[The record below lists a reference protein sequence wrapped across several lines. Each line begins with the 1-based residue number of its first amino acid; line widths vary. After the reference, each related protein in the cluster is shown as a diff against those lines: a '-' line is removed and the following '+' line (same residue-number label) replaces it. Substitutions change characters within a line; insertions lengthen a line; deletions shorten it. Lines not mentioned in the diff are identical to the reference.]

1 MQGKELFMK
10 EILNKIIKY
19 KKIIIEIIIL
29 ISIGL
34 FSFSVAPKTLQND
47 TYYTVSIGN
56 LIMENGIDMKDHYS
70 WHEDLPYTYPH
81 WLYDVISSIIYNKW
95 HWGGIYV
102 SVCILSILLGISIYL
117 INKKLNYFIKS
128 SFLSRNTNSSFSFDH
143 FVCHSL
149 LF

>member
-70 WHEDLPYTYPH
+70 WHEDLPYT
-81 WLYDVISSIIYNKW
+81 
-95 HWGGIYV
+95 
-102 SVCILSILLGISIYL
+102 
-117 INKKLNYFIKS
+117 
-128 SFLSRNTNSSFSFDH
+128 
-143 FVCHSL
+143 
-149 LF
+149 